1 MHNSTCGCCVARR
14 EARSVRP
21 LRHLSVLDVGC
32 GGGLFAEALARLGA
46 DVTGVDT
53 SATAI
58 RVASAHAQADPAV
71 ASRIAYRNA
80 TAEQIQQEGG
90 LHLRPCVLTS

>member
-1 MHNSTCGCCVARR
+1 M
-14 EARSVRP
+14 RP
-21 LRHLSVLDVGC
+21 LRALSVLDVGC
-32 GGGLFAEALARLGA
+32 GGGLLTEALARLGA

-71 ASRIAYRNA
+71 ASRTTYRNA
-80 TAEQIQQEGG
+80 TAEQVQQEG
-90 LHLRPCVLTS
+90 VLLQPVCTMTLLCQSASSNSLC